1 MADDT
6 NTPPPVKP
14 THRGARTFTF
24 ISSGHSS
31 RPAPEDGDSWP
42 GHALKHGATMPPL
55 GRITSSGTNTSQQF
69 VKVESSP
76 EFSQNGVSR
85 FRSML
90 SQFGL
95 PKVPGLGSLTM
106 NLPTIGLPPLVY
118 PAFGLGMPT
127 VEAPPW
133 LPDIEV
139 KSKYKKNPFGRKK
152 WKQMRAVLD
161 TGCTAGN
168 WVSLDTLDDLGI
180 KEYHKLPLSEIENL
194 GAQTLQGASLI
205 PVGVVNLRWRGVPG
219 PNSRGNCSRDFKMRF
234 MVLGMQSAPF
244 KIVIGS
250 ESLWKYGILQAPT
263 FMAKGHRDIVVL
275 PTQKEPTGAS
285 SKFRSPQAS
294 L

>member
-1 MADDT
+1 
-6 NTPPPVKP
+6 
-14 THRGARTFTF
+14 
-24 ISSGHSS
+24 
-31 RPAPEDGDSWP
+31 
-42 GHALKHGATMPPL
+42 
-55 GRITSSGTNTSQQF
+55 
-69 VKVESSP
+69 
-76 EFSQNGVSR
+76 
-85 FRSML
+85 
-90 SQFGL
+90 
-95 PKVPGLGSLTM
+95 
-106 NLPTIGLPPLVY
+106 
-118 PAFGLGMPT
+118 MPT

-285 SKFRSPQAS
+285 KPSHGERKAANEKLKAEKLKKEGDQKLKEAEKDKEKDDIKDNAQKTSSSTTILKSNTATTSKHSQNGPALIRTDSHHS
-294 L
+294 LESAKSEGDNALERVQTLTGDSRKVVRGAT